1 MNPDPIVR
9 YLQRLPTFVTFFF
22 SIMLVSVFNKLSTVF
37 NWSNGPTF
45 DIRNLSQDLIVIGFI
60 ATLFFVVSVWLSFA
74 LLIERFPY
82 TLDYTVFFF
91 DVTRFSILFI
101 IFNYAFLAGNP
112 PYYVYYLAMLG
123 VFHLLMAGWH
133 TYRLRKNQ
141 AEEGTERTSDIRG
154 HLMRMG
160 TYFILAILYYVWVAL
175 PWAAAKPW
183 VLHAAFVVIT
193 SGLLVY
199 WNARRLVEIKT
210 KARQAQEAA
219 KAVEAAKAQPISAPA
234 R

>member
-1 MNPDPIVR
+1 MNPDPIAR

-22 SIMLVSVFNKLSTVF
+22 SIMLVSVFNKLSTLF

-45 DIRNLSQDLIVIGFI
+45 DILNLSQDLIVVGFI

-82 TLDYTVFFF
+82 MLDYTVFFF
-91 DVTRFSILFI
+91 DVTRFSVLFV

-112 PYYVYYLAMLG
+112 PYYVHYLAMLG

-141 AEEGTERTSDIRG
+141 AEEGSERISDIRG

-160 TYFILAILYYVWVAL
+160 TYFILAIIYYVVVAL
-175 PWAAAKPW
+175 PWPTSKPW
-183 VLHAAFVVIT
+183 GLHAAFVVIT
-193 SGLLVY
+193 SMLLVY
-199 WNARRLVEIKT
+199 WNVRRLAEIKN
-210 KARQAQEAA
+210 KAQQAQEAA
-219 KAVEAAKAQPISAPA
+219 KALEAAKAQPVSAQV